1 MKLIINDNEMSDLQ
15 RIRALESQIAKM
27 CTDLAHATAM
37 LDQTLKNARL
47 VKQKGAL
54 EKLIFM
60 AQVEIGHIRKSF
72 RKSVRQVDGQF
83 AE

>member
-1 MKLIINDNEMSDLQ
+1 MKLIMNDNEMSDLQ

-27 CTDLAHATAM
+27 RVDLANATAM
-37 LDQTLKNARL
+37 LDQAPKSARL

-60 AQVEIGHIRKSF
+60 AQVEIGKTRKKF
-72 RKSVRQVDGQF
+72 RKPVRRIDG
-83 AE
+83 